1 MINLEPNLGENDP
14 FLTNENVFQNSNWT
28 NLVEHESLTAYK
40 IQEKVPWKNVAVN
53 RKDFQFSKDKK
64 TLHEL
69 IKLNLVIECISWNE
83 LRL

>member
-40 IQEKVPWKNVAVN
+40 IQEKVPWKNDGSKPK
-53 RKDFQFSKDKK
+53 RFSIPK
-64 TLHEL
+64 
-69 IKLNLVIECISWNE
+69 
-83 LRL
+83 R